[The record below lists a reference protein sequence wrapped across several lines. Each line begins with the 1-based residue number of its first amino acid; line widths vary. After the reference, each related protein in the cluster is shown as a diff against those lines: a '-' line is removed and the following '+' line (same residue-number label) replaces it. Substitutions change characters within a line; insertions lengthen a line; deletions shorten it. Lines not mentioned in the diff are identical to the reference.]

1 MRPNPTA
8 FSIRFQDGRKGRALV
23 GQVGGG
29 GPEELRK
36 PILVS
41 EHLLLGGS
49 DMNAGA
55 RTNGGL
61 SAVPLL
67 NAVFCAGCETI
78 SNSPHDVCSVCGS
91 RSLLNLFRMLDGTL
105 RGQMSQSAKDH
116 GKTAKYNVELTVKV
130 HEIPANELN
139 RTIESISRLAEVYGD
154 LESLHINV
162 EPVLDNA
169 QAVLRAA

>member
-1 MRPNPTA
+1 
-8 FSIRFQDGRKGRALV
+8 
-23 GQVGGG
+23 
-29 GPEELRK
+29 
-36 PILVS
+36 
-41 EHLLLGGS
+41 
-49 DMNAGA
+49 MNAGA
-55 RTNGGL
+55 HIEGSL

-67 NAVFCAGCETI
+67 NAVFCADCETI

-105 RGQMSQSAKDH
+105 RGHMPHSGKDH

-139 RTIESISRLAEVYGD
+139 RAIESISRLAEACGD

-162 EPVLDNA
+162 EPAFDP
-169 QAVLRAA
+169 QAEIKVA

>member
-1 MRPNPTA
+1 
-8 FSIRFQDGRKGRALV
+8 
-23 GQVGGG
+23 
-29 GPEELRK
+29 
-36 PILVS
+36 
-41 EHLLLGGS
+41 
-49 DMNAGA
+49 MNAGA

-91 RSLLNLFRMLDGTL
+91 PSLLNLFRMLDGTL
-105 RGQMSQSAKDH
+105 RGQMPQFAKDH

-139 RTIESISRLAEVYGD
+139 RTIESISRLAEVCGD

-162 EPVLDNA
+162 EPVFDDA